1 MHESPTLSIFIII
14 VIIINVCMPL
24 RIVGREAVY
33 PQLVLSDFLRQKK
46 ISVWIYGLL
55 YTIYFLFFTAVGC
68 VSLTFCL

>member
-33 PQLVLSDFLRQKK
+33 PQ
-46 ISVWIYGLL
+46 
-55 YTIYFLFFTAVGC
+55 
-68 VSLTFCL
+68 